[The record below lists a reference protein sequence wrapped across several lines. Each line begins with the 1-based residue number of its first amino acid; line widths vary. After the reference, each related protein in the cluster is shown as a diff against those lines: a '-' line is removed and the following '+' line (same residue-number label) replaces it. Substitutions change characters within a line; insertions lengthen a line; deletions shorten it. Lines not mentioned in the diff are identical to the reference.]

1 MRVQLIFVI
10 LLLLSFLLS
19 CTKERLETKTETTQ
33 TETSAQAAKAR
44 LTAMLALERSPYRSR
59 TEILQIA
66 QQKLG
71 VKGQDALHY
80 QYELTNILYIYP

>member
-1 MRVQLIFVI
+1 M
-10 LLLLSFLLS
+10 
-19 CTKERLETKTETTQ
+19 TQ

-44 LTAMLALERSPYRSR
+44 LTDMLALERSPYRSR

>member
-1 MRVQLIFVI
+1 MQLIFVNL

-44 LTAMLALERSPYRSR
+44 LAAMLALERSPYRSR

-71 VKGQDALHY
+71 VKGQNALHY